1 MHQLI
6 LFGLVLIVAVL
17 VIIFTRPARAKI
29 NILKDITTL
38 KTHTVNML
46 NKVLKVDT
54 TKLVDFHIPDVHCD
68 GIIDRILSPDELV
81 QLSIKDINK
90 YNKLITC
97 GYTRTVGLLHGFA
110 LWSSMSKTKDLKSFK
125 YFVDCINHIEWKD
138 PNLFVDFHTTKS
150 KIGKCIV

>member
-1 MHQLI
+1 MQQLI
-6 LFGLVLIVAVL
+6 IPLALLLIVVL
-17 VIIFTRPARAKI
+17 YLVFRPVRAKA
-29 NILKDITTL
+29 NILKDLTTL

-54 TKLVDFHIPDVHCD
+54 TKLVNFHVPDVHCD
-68 GIIDRILSPDELV
+68 GLIDHIMSPDELV
-81 QLSIKDINK
+81 KLFHNNPTL

-110 LWSSMSKTKDLKSFK
+110 LWSSMSKTKDMKSFQ

-138 PNLFVDFHTTKS
+138 PTLFVDFHSTKS
-150 KIGKCIV
+150 KIGKCII

>member
-1 MHQLI
+1 MQQLI
-6 LFGLVLIVAVL
+6 LLLALLLIVVL
-17 VIIFTRPARAKI
+17 FYVLRPVRAKV
-29 NILKDITTL
+29 NILRDLTTL

-54 TKLVDFHIPDVHCD
+54 TKLIDFHIPDVHCD

-81 QLSIKDINK
+81 KMSHDNLTL
-90 YNKLITC
+90 YNKLVAC

-110 LWSSMSKTKDLKSFK
+110 LWSSMSKTKDMKSFK

-138 PNLFVDFHTTKS
+138 PTLFIDFHSIKS
-150 KIGKCIV
+150 KIGKCVV

>member
-1 MHQLI
+1 MQNFI
-6 LFGLVLIVAVL
+6 VPLVLLLIVILYL
-17 VIIFTRPARAKI
+17 VFKPVRAKA
-29 NILKDITTL
+29 NILQDLTTL

-54 TKLVDFHIPDVHCD
+54 TKLINFHIPDVHCD
-68 GIIDRILSPDELV
+68 GIIDHIMSPDELV
-81 QLSIKDINK
+81 KLNHDNPTL
-90 YNKLITC
+90 YNKLISC

-110 LWSSMSKTKDLKSFK
+110 LWSSMSKTKDMKSFQ

-138 PNLFVDFHTTKS
+138 PTLFIDFHTPKS

>member
-6 LFGLVLIVAVL
+6 IPLVLLIVVL
-17 VIIFTRPARAKI
+17 YYAFKPVRAKV
-29 NILKDITTL
+29 NILQDIITL

-54 TKLVDFHIPDVHCD
+54 TKLIDFHIPDVHCD
-68 GIIDRILSPDELV
+68 GIIDRILSPEELV
-81 QLSIKDINK
+81 KLSHDNLTL
-90 YNKLITC
+90 YNNLVAC

-110 LWSSMSKTKDLKSFK
+110 LWSSMSKTKDMKSFQ
-125 YFVDCINHIEWKD
+125 YFVDCINHVEWKD
-138 PNLFVDFHTTKS
+138 PTLFIDFHSTKS